1 MSRIRLTQEEF
12 LSRVKQIWG
21 DRFDFSKA
29 IFKDTRTK
37 VEDVLNREFDINNKK
52 VV

>member
-29 IFKDTRTK
+29 IFKDNLKAYDLLKSAMTK
-37 VEDVLNREFDINNKK
+37 T
-52 VV
+52 